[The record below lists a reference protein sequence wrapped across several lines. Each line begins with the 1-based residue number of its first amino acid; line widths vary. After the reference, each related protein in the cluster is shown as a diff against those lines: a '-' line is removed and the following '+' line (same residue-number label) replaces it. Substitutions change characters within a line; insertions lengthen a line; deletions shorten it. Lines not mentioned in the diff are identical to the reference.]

1 MPPADR
7 PPSVAHVHAT
17 AEVFPRPPDAWPRA
31 IRRSVDYIEARL
43 CEPLRVQQLADA
55 ACMSRF
61 HFSRTFRACTGQ
73 SPMEYLR
80 RRRIGRAKELLGD
93 GRRKVCQVAS
103 ELCFFDQSHFA
114 AAFRER
120 CGVRPR
126 DYARGEQVFPIPEG
140 PKGAS

>member
-1 MPPADR
+1 MPPAAR
-7 PPSVAHVHAT
+7 PPSAASVHA
-17 AEVFPRPPDAWPRA
+17 APEVFPRPPEAWPRA

-93 GRRKVCQVAS
+93 GGRKVCQVAS
-103 ELCFFDQSHFA
+103 ELCFVDQSHFVRSFRRLTGLTPTRFA
-114 AAFRER
+114 AQHFDALH
-120 CGVRPR
+120 
-126 DYARGEQVFPIPEG
+126 
-140 PKGAS
+140 